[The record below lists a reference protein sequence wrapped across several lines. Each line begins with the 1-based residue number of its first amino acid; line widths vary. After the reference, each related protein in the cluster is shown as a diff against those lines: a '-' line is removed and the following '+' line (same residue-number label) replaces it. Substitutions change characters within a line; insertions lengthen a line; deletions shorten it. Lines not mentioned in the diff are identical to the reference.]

1 MWFSKLQIIFCAFQT
16 ENNLANALSRLSG
29 LGIEMMRRHLRSI
42 GLSCLWCLFSV
53 SVVAAASVA
62 HKDRSNLPITV
73 KSNEMSADNKGK
85 TALFSGKVV
94 AKQGDITIFSDK
106 LVVNYADGNREVEKV
121 EALGNVRI
129 IQHETNRT
137 GFADQAMYD
146 SRTGR
151 IVLTGS
157 PRVVQGNDSI
167 RGKVI
172 TYYLDDD
179 KSDVSS
185 GGDPKARVEAVI
197 NPPARKNDAGS
208 R

>member
-1 MWFSKLQIIFCAFQT
+1 M
-16 ENNLANALSRLSG
+16 
-29 LGIEMMRRHLRSI
+29 
-42 GLSCLWCLFSV
+42 GLSCLWCLLSV
-53 SVVAAASVA
+53 SVVAAATAA

-94 AKQGDITIFSDK
+94 AKQGDITIFSDR
-106 LVVNYADGNREVEKV
+106 LVVNYADRNSEVEKI
-121 EALGNVRI
+121 EAFGNVRI

-137 GFADQAMYD
+137 GFADQATYD

-151 IVLTGS
+151 IVLTGA
-157 PRVVQGNDSI
+157 PRVAQGSDSI

-179 KSDVSS
+179 KSVVSS
-185 GGDPKARVEAVI
+185 GGDPKERVEVII
-197 NPPARKNDAGS
+197 NPSARKNDAGS